1 MTMATDKEMLV
12 RCYLW
17 KTHYFFVVDLSPIR
31 LPLKPLSPGFTFCSF
46 GLLAFDDFSSL
57 RFLFEIHIF
66 SV

>member
-17 KTHYFFVVDLSPIR
+17 KTDYFFVVDLSPIR
-31 LPLKPLSPGFTFCSF
+31 LPLKPLSPGFTLYSF
-46 GLLAFDDFSSL
+46 GLLSFDDFASL
-57 RFLFEIHIF
+57 WSLFEIHIF